1 MGAPGRSG
9 WDVRVAHTADL
20 DAATLRAARDLC
32 EASFA
37 GSPDGGFGA
46 DDWDHCQGG
55 THALVHDGGVLVGH
69 AAVVGRHLHHGGR
82 WLRTGYVE
90 AVVVA
95 AAHRRRGVGQALMAE
110 MERVV
115 RAAHDLGA
123 LGASAEGAALYL
135 PRGWER
141 WRGPTSAL
149 TLAGERRTPDDD
161 GAVMVLA
168 ATVALDLDAPLVG
181 DPREGRPW

>member
-1 MGAPGRSG
+1 MTAVGAAG
-9 WDVRVAHTADL
+9 WSARVAHTADL

-37 GSPDGGFGA
+37 GSPDGGFGL

-55 THALVHDGGVLVGH
+55 MHALVHDGEALVGH

-95 AAHRRRGVGQALMAE
+95 ATHRRRGVGHALMAE

-123 LGASAEGAALYL
+123 LGASADGAALYL
-135 PRGWER
+135 ARGWVR
-141 WRGPTSAL
+141 WRGPTSEL
-149 TLAGERRTPDDD
+149 TLTGARRTPDDD
-161 GAVMVLA
+161 GAVMVLPV
-168 ATVALDLDAPLVG
+168 TLPLDLDAALVS
-181 DPREGRPW
+181 DAREGRAW